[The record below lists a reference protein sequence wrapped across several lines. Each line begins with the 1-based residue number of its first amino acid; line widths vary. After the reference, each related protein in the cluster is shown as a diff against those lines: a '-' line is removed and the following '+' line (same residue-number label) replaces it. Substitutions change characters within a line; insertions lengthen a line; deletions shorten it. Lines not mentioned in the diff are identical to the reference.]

1 MQKTGK
7 CKYQCFCYNKTAKI
21 SPKTGPKTKKSAS
34 KLGPQ
39 KKMLQKKK
47 SGQKVVKYGVFA
59 RFPCRFWTG
68 AFTNRFPPYRFL
80 LCCLKAIVTTYQ
92 KHEGF
97 RRKMSPPPG
106 KPVTFYKCHPE
117 DHAPAPSVR
126 ADLD

>member
-39 KKMLQKKK
+39 KKMLQKKIRSK
-47 SGQKVVKYGVFA
+47 SCKIRCFCT
-59 RFPCRFWTG
+59 FPLPILDGRVHEQVSTVPF
-68 AFTNRFPPYRFL
+68 FTVLF
-80 LCCLKAIVTTYQ
+80 
-92 KHEGF
+92 EGDRHDLSKT
-97 RRKMSPPPG
+97 RRISPKNVPPPG

-126 ADLD
+126 ADVD